1 MPRPSLSCRRCPTCS
16 AAFPPT
22 TRRAAPQALGMGSR
36 MLTLTLALILTP
48 TLTLTLPHP
57 HPHPHP
63 NPNPNPT
70 LPQPYRSLCA
80 VERSLLGRLGHRP
93 SRLGLTLRA
102 HRLARDDAARQ
113 PLLRRARRRAR
124 ARRLPRRPLAG
135 LGAGRGG
142 TRRWLEAVPGRGRCS
157 RALWSSVIAV
167 NSGNCENRPV

>member
-22 TRRAAPQALGMGSR
+22 TRRAAPQVLGMGSR

-48 TLTLTLPHP
+48 TLTLTLP

-102 HRLARDDAARQ
+102 HRLARDDGAHHRT
-113 PLLRRARRRAR
+113 LRRAPTLNPSPNPNPNQKPKPKPKPITPTLTRSSAPRSPPRSRSSPSTETAGWTR
-124 ARRLPRRPLAG
+124 GGARRY
-135 LGAGRGG
+135 
-142 TRRWLEAVPGRGRCS
+142 T
-157 RALWSSVIAV
+157 
-167 NSGNCENRPV
+167 